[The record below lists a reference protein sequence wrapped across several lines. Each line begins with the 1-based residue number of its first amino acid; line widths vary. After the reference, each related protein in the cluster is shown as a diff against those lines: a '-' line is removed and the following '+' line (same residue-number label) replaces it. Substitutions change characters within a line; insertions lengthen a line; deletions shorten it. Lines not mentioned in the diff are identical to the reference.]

1 MRGRYA
7 PSFFHLPAGE
17 KMECASPPKGGG
29 AVLDFFPLTHPSPV
43 WLVLCRS
50 PNESA

>member
-17 KMECASPPKGGG
+17 KMECASPP
-29 AVLDFFPLTHPSPV
+29 VLAMLKEEE
-43 WLVLCRS
+43 RY
-50 PNESA
+50 